1 MRRANRAAIGGLLL
15 AANLAQAQAPCSGTV
30 FLTIDTGSMSQAR
43 LIADTLAR
51 HQVKATFFL
60 ANEKTINGDHSLD
73 PAWAPFWKQLAAAGH
88 RFGSHTF
95 DHVYFRGG
103 DLPAG
108 RVRAKPQFGAHAGK
122 VVSWDEAE
130 FCAELDRVKTR
141 FRELTGATLAPIW
154 RAPGGFTTANTVK
167 WARACGYAHVGWSAA
182 GFLGDELPSD
192 RYPNKALLERAVR
205 AMKDGDVMMMHTGIW
220 SRKEPFAPMLDPLIA
235 ALKARKLCFGLVGD
249 QGY

>member
-1 MRRANRAAIGGLLL
+1 MRRANKAAIAGLLL

-30 FLTIDTGSMSQAR
+30 YLTIDTGSMSQAR

-60 ANEKTINGDHSLD
+60 ANEKTVNGDHALD
-73 PAWAPFWKQLAAAGH
+73 PAWAPLWKQLAADGH
-88 RFGSHTF
+88 RFGNHTF

-103 DLPAG
+103 DLAEG
-108 RVRAKPQFGAHAGK
+108 RVRAKPQFGAHAGR
-122 VVSWDEAE
+122 SLNWGEAE
-130 FCAELDRVKTR
+130 FCAELDRVRNR
-141 FRELTGATLAPIW
+141 FRELTGAELAPIW
-154 RAPGGFTTANTVK
+154 RAPGGFTTANTLK

-192 RYPNKALLERAVR
+192 RHPNNALLDRAVR
-205 AMKDGDVMMMHTGIW
+205 MLKDGDVMMMHAGIW
-220 SRKEPFAPMLDPLIA
+220 SRKEPFAPMLDPLIT

-249 QGY
+249 QGF